1 MENLLKINNVDE
13 FIINNDIKKDI
24 KKEEPIIININNN
37 ANNNDNANDN
47 ANDAKKEQLIIINN
61 DNDNINANV
70 NANDNA
76 NVNANVN
83 VNVNAND
90 NVNDN
95 VNINDN
101 NWWYPSVNGK
111 KRILWAGTHIHQ
123 SNGYSRVMYYITKFL
138 GSYEDIELTIY
149 GFQNF
154 NTCTDVQ
161 KVLRN
166 EIHTSVKIYDA
177 YANEE
182 PKRNGFGEKEI
193 GNYIKQYPQDI
204 IIIFNDSIITSAI
217 TATIINECGNAKN
230 NFKLISYMDQVY
242 TYQKKDYINLLNT
255 YYDAIIAFTP
265 YWKEIA
271 YKLGI
276 RKDMPVYVLPHGFD
290 HNLYYPIDQTIARIY
305 YNYNENDFMVLNL
318 NRNQPRKRWDTTIIA
333 WAEFVERHYKVNVL
347 KNINKNECKI
357 NKYTS
362 RPIKLVVG
370 TMIDGFWD
378 LMDVLE
384 NEIKFRDVPFEYAK
398 NTIISVNSPQNLSDR
413 DINILYNACDVGLN
427 TADGEGFGLCGFEG
441 LAIGKAQITSY
452 VGGMREFFNENIALV
467 IKPKLNIYLDC
478 KNNGIGGV
486 AEICDPHDVAEAFW
500 KYFSNPELQNKH
512 AVRGRQHILTNYRWE
527 SIIKHL
533 HANIISKL

>member
-1 MENLLKINNVDE
+1 
-13 FIINNDIKKDI
+13 
-24 KKEEPIIININNN
+24 
-37 ANNNDNANDN
+37 
-47 ANDAKKEQLIIINN
+47 
-61 DNDNINANV
+61 
-70 NANDNA
+70 
-76 NVNANVN
+76 
-83 VNVNAND
+83 
-90 NVNDN
+90 
-95 VNINDN
+95 
-101 NWWYPSVNGK
+101 
-111 KRILWAGTHIHQ
+111 
-123 SNGYSRVMYYITKFL
+123 MYYITKYL
-138 GSYEDIELTIY
+138 GNYEDIELTIY

-161 KVLRN
+161 KVLRCD
-166 EIHTSVKIYDA
+166 IHPSVKIYDA
-177 YANEE
+177 YAHEE

-193 GNYIKQYPQDI
+193 GNYIKENPQDI

-217 TATIINECGNAKN
+217 TATIINECGNARN

-276 RKDMPVYVLPHGFD
+276 KKDMPVYVLPHGFD

-333 WAEFVERHYKVNVL
+333 WAEFVERHYNVNVTKTIT
-347 KNINKNECKI
+347 KNDCKI

-370 TMIDGFWD
+370 TMMDGFWD
-378 LMDVLE
+378 LMDVFE
-384 NEIKFRDVPFEYAK
+384 NEIKFRNVPFEYAK
-398 NTIISVNSPQNLSDR
+398 TTIISVNSPQNLSDR
-413 DINILYNACDVGLN
+413 DSNILYNACDVGLN

-441 LAIGKAQITSY
+441 LAIGKAQISSY
-452 VGGMREFFNENIALV
+452 VGGMREFFNDNIALV

-500 KYFSNPELQNKH
+500 KYFSNPELMNKH
-512 AVRGRQHILTNYRWE
+512 AYRGRQHILTNYRLE
-527 SIIKHL
+527 SIITYL
-533 HANIISKL
+533 HKDIISKL